1 MMLPPLN
8 SLPREG
14 LVVFMAAEACLTA
27 RKQLV
32 IGQRTEQANAEGT
45 HESAFTRMTSMNCSG
60 VMSQSGVA
68 VAMPAL
74 AKKTSS
80 RPSS

>member
-32 IGQRTEQANAEGT
+32 IGQRTQQANAEGT
-45 HESAFTRMTSMNCSG
+45 SRKRIYTHDFHELLRSDVPKRGGSG
-60 VMSQSGVA
+60 NARVS
-68 VAMPAL
+68 
-74 AKKTSS
+74 KEDI
-80 RPSS
+80 